1 MRDFLHAIFS
11 RGSLNKTYDP
21 LVMVGG
27 VNDSSATLT
36 TDVLHFDSQGW
47 VRVNVMS
54 GGGGG
59 SGTSVISGTVGV
71 NVLQW
76 GGSNVQS
83 ASFGVPTVG
92 WFQRLDATNDA
103 ITIYPASLAST
114 SFTTSI
120 RDSSGNN
127 IIATNTHPV
136 GTEQGVIVRPIV
148 SGTSSF
154 RVFDSS
160 GNSIIATNTTPALSG
175 QGVNVRPIYPT
186 TILST
191 FISVAGTTGS
201 VVVQNTNGDRR
212 LAVAN
217 NDSTAVMYLNYG
229 VAAGTQTYFV
239 RIPSFGYWEM
249 PQPIWQGSI
258 AVIFDNTN
266 TGAGRFTILT

>member
-47 VRVNVMS
+47 VKVNVMS

-59 SGTSVISGTVGV
+59 SGTSVISGTAAV
-71 NVLQW
+71 NVVQW

-103 ITIYPASLAST
+103 VTCYQVST
-114 SFTTSI
+114 ATGSWIVSV
-120 RDSSGNN
+120 RDSSGN
-127 IIATNTHPV
+127 T
-136 GTEQGVIVRPIV
+136 
-148 SGTSSF
+148 
-154 RVFDSS
+154 
-160 GNSIIATNTTPALSG
+160 IIATNTTPG
-175 QGVNVRPIYPT
+175 VGEQGVVVRPLPPT
-186 TILST
+186 TVLST
-191 FISVAGTTGS
+191 FVSVGGTTGS
-201 VVVQNTNGDRR
+201 VVVQNTNGSRR

-239 RIPSFGYWEM
+239 RIPSLGYWEM
-249 PQPIWQGSI
+249 PQPIWLGSL
-258 AVIFDNTN
+258 AVIWDTTN